1 MAYNPNDNSFGV
13 QLAAKMQLILDQP
26 MSDMMTGL
34 VNQDYEGEFFK
45 IGDTVQI
52 VKPDIDSVNIRVGDL
67 INPDQYSTADPKR
80 QTFTLDGEG
89 LSNNPVDDPA
99 NYEHG
104 VNDARLQV
112 RDLTFEKNELKIDR
126 VSKYAFAVSDFTD
139 VMGKWN
145 YESGGLELAAHKL
158 RKAHNA
164 EIAVTAADNADVAS
178 SQNADGLD
186 AVLGTKAAP
195 VAVANAD
202 DLYENII
209 LPMFARLYDKGAIT
223 ADGQVPFGSNPV
235 EGKSIYGKIYMD
247 TQLYTMLLKS
257 KYFTD
262 RSTEGADEK
271 VKTGKVKTITGLDVA
286 IEPSLRTVGTAA
298 EAANGNRIFING
310 VAAGTHI
317 IVAGTKNAIT
327 RAGKVLPP
335 TSFKSHTRYATEYH
349 GCELYGQK
357 VFEPDALAVAYI
369 TVG

>member
-13 QLAAKMQLILDQP
+13 QLATKMQLILDQP

-34 VNQDYEGEFFK
+34 TNQDYEGEFFK

-52 VKPDIDSVNIRVGDL
+52 VKPDANSVNVSVGQP
-67 INPDQYSTADPKR
+67 ITPDGER
-80 QTFTLDGEG
+80 ETFTLDAQG

-99 NYEHG
+99 NLAHG

-112 RDLTFEKNELKIDR
+112 RDLTFTKNELKIDR

-139 VMGKWN
+139 AMGKWN
-145 YESGGLELAAHKL
+145 YESGGLELAAHRL

-164 EIAVTAADNADVAS
+164 EIATAAASDAGVAQ

-186 AVLGTKAAP
+186 ALLGTGSAP
-195 VAVANAD
+195 VAIANAD
-202 DLYENII
+202 DLYENVI

-235 EGKSIYGKIYMD
+235 EGKSTYGKIYMD

-262 RSTEGADEK
+262 RATEGADEK

-298 EAANGNRIFING
+298 EAADGKRIHIEG
-310 VAAGTHI
+310 VAAGVHV

-335 TSFKSHTRYATEYH
+335 TSFKSHTRFATEYH

-369 TVG
+369 TIA

>member
-13 QLAAKMQLILDQP
+13 QLATKMQLILDQP

-34 VNQDYEGEFFK
+34 VNHDYEGEFFK

-52 VKPDIDSVNIRVGDL
+52 VKPDVNSVNVSVGQA
-67 INPDQYSTADPKR
+67 ITPDGER
-80 QTFTLDGEG
+80 QTFTLDAAG
-89 LSNNPVDDPA
+89 LSNNSVDDPA
-99 NYEHG
+99 NEAHG
-104 VNDARLQV
+104 VNDARLQI
-112 RDLTFEKNELKIDR
+112 RDLTFAKNELRIDK

-139 VMGKWN
+139 AMGKWN
-145 YESGGLELAAHKL
+145 YESGGLDLAAYRL

-164 EIAVTAADNADVAS
+164 EIATMAAGSTAVAT

-186 AVLGTKAAP
+186 AILGTKSAP
-195 VAVANAD
+195 VSIANAD
-202 DLYENII
+202 GLYEDVI

-223 ADGQVPFGSNPV
+223 ADGQVPFGSNPT
-235 EGKSIYGKIYMD
+235 EGKQTYGKIYMD
-247 TQLYTMLLKS
+247 TKLYTLLLKS

-262 RSTEGADEK
+262 RGGEDAAEK

-286 IEPSLRTVGTAA
+286 IEPSLIA
-298 EAANGNRIFING
+298 GNADDASVKAGKKIHVDG
-310 VAAGTHI
+310 LAAGTHVI
-317 IVAGTKNAIT
+317 IAGTKNAIT

-335 TSFKSHTRYATEYH
+335 TSFKSHTRFATEYH

-369 TVG
+369 TMG